1 MDALLRTGAR
11 SFSVMESRS
20 SQSPAPDAAEAGP
33 SLAEDLPELYRT
45 ILERVAELERI
56 GARREAG
63 RVREIATRIYS
74 EAWHEAA
81 RRELTQLLARAD
93 RGIAAGER
101 PRSWWLRWRS
111 VPAR

>member
-1 MDALLRTGAR
+1 M
-11 SFSVMESRS
+11 VMESRL
-20 SQSPAPDAAEAGP
+20 SPSPGPEAAETGS

-56 GARREAG
+56 GARREGG
-63 RVREIATRIYS
+63 RVREAATRIYS
-74 EAWHEAA
+74 ERWDEAA
-81 RRELTQLLARAD
+81 RRDLSQLIVRAD

-111 VPAR
+111 APAR